1 MIPFSKP
8 YLTGKESGYI
18 SESFLQNKLSGDG
31 AFTLNCSEWLV
42 KNIKTNKA
50 LLTNSCTAALEMSSI
65 LADIKPGDE
74 VIMPSYTFVST
85 ANAFVLRGA
94 IPVFVDIREDTQN
107 LNENLIEQAISK
119 KTKAIVP
126 VHYAGVACEMDSIQ
140 KIAKEYGL
148 LVIEDAAQAIL
159 STYKNKMLGSIGDIG
174 CFSFHDT
181 KNIVS
186 GEGGAILINNI
197 NFADRAEIIREKG
210 TNRKKF
216 IDGIV
221 DKYSWVDHGSSY
233 LPSELTAAFL
243 FAQLENAH
251 LINEKRLTIWNKYHE
266 SFLDLEKKGFLSRP
280 NIPSECKH
288 NGHMYYLILNSE
300 KARNSLIQFLKKR
313 GIVSV
318 FHYIPLHSSP
328 FGEKH
333 SIISGDLDITNRTA
347 SQLLRLPLW
356 PGLEKDIEKVIQVVH
371 DFFK

>member
-1 MIPFSKP
+1 
-8 YLTGKESGYI
+8 
-18 SESFLQNKLSGDG
+18 
-31 AFTLNCSEWLV
+31 
-42 KNIKTNKA
+42 
-50 LLTNSCTAALEMSSI
+50 
-65 LADIKPGDE
+65 
-74 VIMPSYTFVST
+74 
-85 ANAFVLRGA
+85 
-94 IPVFVDIREDTQN
+94 
-107 LNENLIEQAISK
+107 
-119 KTKAIVP
+119 
-126 VHYAGVACEMDSIQ
+126 MDSIQ

-266 SFLDLEKKGFLSRP
+266 SFLDLEKR
-280 NIPSECKH
+280 
-288 NGHMYYLILNSE
+288 
-300 KARNSLIQFLKKR
+300 
-313 GIVSV
+313 V
-318 FHYIPLHSSP
+318 
-328 FGEKH
+328 
-333 SIISGDLDITNRTA
+333 
-347 SQLLRLPLW
+347 
-356 PGLEKDIEKVIQVVH
+356 
-371 DFFK
+371 

>member
-1 MIPFSKP
+1 
-8 YLTGKESGYI
+8 
-18 SESFLQNKLSGDG
+18 
-31 AFTLNCSEWLV
+31 
-42 KNIKTNKA
+42 
-50 LLTNSCTAALEMSSI
+50 
-65 LADIKPGDE
+65 
-74 VIMPSYTFVST
+74 
-85 ANAFVLRGA
+85 
-94 IPVFVDIREDTQN
+94 
-107 LNENLIEQAISK
+107 
-119 KTKAIVP
+119 
-126 VHYAGVACEMDSIQ
+126 
-140 KIAKEYGL
+140 
-148 LVIEDAAQAIL
+148 
-159 STYKNKMLGSIGDIG
+159 MLGSIGDIG

-251 LINEKRLTIWNKYHE
+251 SINKKRLMIWNKYHE